1 MEMMRSTAAAA
12 TGSPCTML
20 ANAAQKRSSSGAVS
34 LESRLLGD
42 LTLRS
47 AICSFERLWK
57 PRNIA
62 LQTSGKSLR
71 INCMK
76 HEEQQNSKR
85 GRERER
91 EKKHDRNGF
100 ETPYGGGFN
109 GSMEEAGFQMSDF
122 PDGDWL
128 YKLDEVEEGPDS
140 PFLDAV
146 VKVYCTHTDPNF
158 SLPWQKRRQYS
169 STGSGFMIQGR
180 RLLTNAHCVEHHTQV
195 KVKRRGDDTKFVANV
210 LAIGPE
216 CDIALLSVEDENF
229 WKGVE
234 PLRFGSLPRL
244 QDAVTVVGY
253 PIGGESI
260 SVTSGVV
267 SRIEVTS
274 YVHGASELLGVQIDA
289 AINAGNSG
297 GPVFHKNGECVGI
310 AFQSLKGV
318 DAENIGYVI
327 PTTVIHHFLSDYDT
341 NGRYTG
347 FPSMG
352 VMWQRLENPALRTF
366 LQMQPDQ
373 KGVLVRKVEP
383 TSPAFHVIKEGDVLL
398 SFDNVPVANEGTVP
412 FRAGERISFGFLISQ
427 KFSGDTA
434 NVKLLRDGKVIDIQT
449 TLKTPV
455 RLVPVH
461 IEGKLPSYL
470 IVAGLVLTPVCNP
483 YLESEYGAD
492 FEFDA
497 PVKILEKARHGMAEF
512 DDEQLIV
519 VSQVLAND
527 VNIGYEEITNTL
539 VKTFNGVKI
548 RNLKHLAHLVDTCTD
563 DFMRFELDYCSLV
576 VIETKVARSVTSK
589 ILADNCVPTDRS
601 QDLMTSDAIDVQA
614 SSSQDDTPVVQENG
628 GL

>member
-1 MEMMRSTAAAA
+1 
-12 TGSPCTML
+12 ML
-20 ANAAQKRSSSGAVS
+20 ANAAHNPSSTSLVSSSAAFS
-34 LESRLLGD
+34 LESRD
-42 LTLRS
+42 LTLRLPT
-47 AICSFERLWK
+47 CTFERQWK
-57 PRNIA
+57 LRPRT
-62 LQTSGKSLR
+62 LQSGRSR
-71 INCMK
+71 ISCMK
-76 HEEQQNSKR
+76 HEEQQSNKR
-85 GRERER
+85 GGRERER

-100 ETPYGGGFN
+100 EAAPFSGGFN
-109 GSMEEAGFQMSDF
+109 SNMEDPSFQMSDF
-122 PDGDWL
+122 SGSDWL
-128 YKLDEVEEGPDS
+128 YKLDDVDEGPDA

-195 KVKRRGDDTKFVANV
+195 KVKRRGDDTKFVATV

-216 CDIALLSVEDENF
+216 CDIALLSVEDEDF

-352 VMWQRLENPALRTF
+352 VMWQRLENPALRAF
-366 LQMQPDQ
+366 LKMQPDQ

-383 TSPAFHVIKEGDVLL
+383 TSPAFHVVKEGDVLL

-434 NVKLLRDGKVIDIQT
+434 NVKVLRDGNVVDLVT

-455 RLVPVH
+455 RLVCYP
-461 IEGKLPSYL
+461 
-470 IVAGLVLTPVCNP
+470 TPVLRGSNKKD
-483 YLESEYGAD
+483 YND
-492 FEFDA
+492 
-497 PVKILEKARHGMAEF
+497 
-512 DDEQLIV
+512 LI
-519 VSQVLAND
+519 
-527 VNIGYEEITNTL
+527 
-539 VKTFNGVKI
+539 
-548 RNLKHLAHLVDTCTD
+548 NL
-563 DFMRFELDYCSLV
+563 
-576 VIETKVARSVTSK
+576 
-589 ILADNCVPTDRS
+589 P
-601 QDLMTSDAIDVQA
+601 
-614 SSSQDDTPVVQENG
+614 
-628 GL
+628 

>member
-1 MEMMRSTAAAA
+1 MELLVGSAATAAGAA
-12 TGSPCTML
+12 TRLTLADHHPHRISSSPC
-20 ANAAQKRSSSGAVS
+20 AVS
-34 LESRLLGD
+34 LEARSLRD
-42 LTLRS
+42 LTLNS
-47 AICSFERLWK
+47 SSEKPWK
-57 PRNIA
+57 PKHIN
-62 LQTSGKSLR
+62 LQKFKRCSKISCL
-71 INCMK
+71 K

-85 GRERER
+85 KER

-100 ETPYGGGFN
+100 EAPLSGGFN
-109 GSMEEAGFQMSDF
+109 GSMEDSGFQM
-122 PDGDWL
+122 PDADWL
-128 YKLDEVEEGPDS
+128 YKLDDVDEGPDA

-195 KVKRRGDDTKFVANV
+195 KVKRRGDDTKFVATV

-216 CDIALLSVEDENF
+216 CDIALLAVDDEEF

-234 PLRFGSLPRL
+234 PLKFGSLPRL

-297 GPVFHKNGECVGI
+297 GPVFHENGECVGI
-310 AFQSLKGV
+310 AFQSLKGA

-341 NGRYTG
+341 NGKYTG

-352 VMWQRLENPALRTF
+352 VLWQKLENPALRAF
-366 LQMQPDQ
+366 LKMKPDQ
-373 KGVLVRKVEP
+373 KQGVLVRRVEP
-383 TSPAFHVIKEGDVLL
+383 TSPAFQAIKEGDVLL
-398 SFDNVPVANEGTVP
+398 SFDNIPVANEGTVP

-434 NVKLLRDGKVIDIQT
+434 KCKMLRDGEVIEIET
-449 TLKTPV
+449 TLKAPV
-455 RLVPVH
+455 HLVPVH

-470 IVAGLVLTPVCNP
+470 IVAGLVFTPVCNP
-483 YLESEYGAD
+483 YLESEYGQD
-492 FEFDA
+492 FEYDA
-497 PVKILEKARHGMAEF
+497 PVKILEKSRHGMAEF
-512 DDEQLIV
+512 DDEQLVV

-527 VNIGYEEITNTL
+527 VNIGYEEIANTL

-548 RNLKHLAHLVDTCTD
+548 RNLRHLADLIDTCTD

-576 VIETKVARSVTSK
+576 VLETKVARSVTPK
-589 ILADNCVPTDRS
+589 ILEDNCVPTDRS
-601 QDLMTSDAIDVQA
+601 QDLITSAALPLQKEEEDATA
-614 SSSQDDTPVVQENG
+614 NG